1 VPAPILIDLVAT
13 PPPGPDLANVLVA
26 TCSSVATGG
35 GCAFSGEG
43 PAQPA
48 RARVVV
54 TFDAAYERV
63 RVELA
68 EGPHAGL
75 WREATFREGDPAV
88 ERFRSAGLVVAGL
101 VEQLERDESP
111 PAPPAPSPEA
121 APARA
126 APAAPSRGTVDLS
139 AHARI
144 GWTNVRP
151 WAGVAIDA
159 AVPLGRSAFYLAAKA
174 AYDHT
179 WEASA
184 HGISERRMA
193 FGMGAGVSFP
203 IIDGHLE
210 VRPRLTLELQ
220 DVGAEVT
227 DPATGRSDSGG
238 RFLVGLTGELDL
250 LVPLGPLLTLVG
262 GADLA
267 LLGDSTPVLVH
278 SQLATTIPLWM
289 VHLSLGVGFRI
300 P

>member
-13 PPPGPDLANVLVA
+13 PPPGPELANALVS
-26 TCSSVATGG
+26 TCSSVAVAG
-35 GCAFSGEG
+35 GCALSGDVSV
-43 PAQPA
+43 QPI

-54 TFDAAYERV
+54 TFDPAYDRV

-75 WREATFREGDPAV
+75 WRDATFHESDPVV

-101 VEQLERDESP
+101 VEQLEHVESP
-111 PAPPAPSPEA
+111 PPPATPPAEA
-121 APARA
+121 PR
-126 APAAPSRGTVDLS
+126 AAPSREAVDLS

-144 GWTNVRP
+144 GWTNMRP

-159 AVPLGRSAFYLAAKA
+159 AVPVARSRFFLAAKV

-179 WEASA
+179 WQATGNGVS
-184 HGISERRMA
+184 GRRMA
-193 FGMGAGVSFP
+193 FGAGAGGSLP
-203 IIDGHLE
+203 LIEGHLE
-210 VRPRLTLELQ
+210 LCPRLTLELE

-238 RFLVGLTGELDL
+238 RFLVGVTGELDL
-250 LVPLGPLLTLVG
+250 LVPLGSLFALVG
-262 GADLA
+262 GADVA
-267 LLGDSTPVLVH
+267 WLGDSTPVLVH
-278 SQLATTIPLWM
+278 DRLATTIPAWM
-289 VHLSLGVGFRI
+289 IHLTLGVGIRI